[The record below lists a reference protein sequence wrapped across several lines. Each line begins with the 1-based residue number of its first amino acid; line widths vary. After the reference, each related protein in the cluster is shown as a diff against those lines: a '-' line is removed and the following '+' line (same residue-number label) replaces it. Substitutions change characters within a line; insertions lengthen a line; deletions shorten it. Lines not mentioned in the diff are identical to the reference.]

1 MKILTFNIQSCKD
14 YIKQEFNYK
23 ICGDL
28 IKEIDADIVGLNEV
42 TNGYH
47 PEKGPRYFKQAE
59 TLAKYCGYPYFYFG
73 EAIKIHDISPYG
85 NAVLSKTPIEEIEL
99 IKVQDPIHD
108 EDCYYESRAIIK
120 CEIKGIC
127 FIITH
132 MGLAR
137 GERIN
142 TVKEIIALTKKETKP
157 IILLGDFNMEPDS
170 EIIKPLYE
178 YFFDTTDLIKGN
190 IKTFPSLNPNTKI
203 DYIMIKKD
211 THIIIKEVKVI
222 EKVAS
227 DHFPLLLEIE
237 E

>member
-23 ICGDL
+23 ICGEL
-28 IKEIDADIVGLNEV
+28 IKEIDADVVGLNEV
-42 TNGYH
+42 TNGDY

-73 EAIKIHDISPYG
+73 EAIKIHDIAPYG

-99 IKVQDPIHD
+99 IKVQEPIHD
-108 EDCYYESRAIIK
+108 EDCYYEMRAIIK
-120 CEIKGIC
+120 CEINNII

-137 GERIN
+137 SERIN
-142 TVKEIIALTKKETKP
+142 AVKEIIALTQNETKP
-157 IILLGDFNMEPDS
+157 IILLGDLNMEPDS
-170 EIIKPLYE
+170 EIIKPLYD
-178 YFFDTTDLIKGN
+178 YFIDTTNLIKGN
-190 IKTFPSLNPNTKI
+190 INTFPSINPQTKI
-203 DYIMIKKD
+203 DYIMINKNSNIK
-211 THIIIKEVKVI
+211 IKEVKVI

-227 DHFPLLLEIE
+227 DHFPLLIEIE

>member
-14 YIKQEFNYK
+14 YIKQEFNYQT
-23 ICGDL
+23 CGDL
-28 IKEIDADIVGLNEV
+28 IKEIDADVVGLNEV
-42 TNGYH
+42 TNGDY
-47 PEKGPRYFKQAE
+47 PEKGPRYFTQAE
-59 TLAKYCGYPYFYFG
+59 TLAKYCNYKYYYFG

-85 NAVLSKTPIEEIEL
+85 NAVLSKTPISNIKL
-99 IKVQDPIHD
+99 IKVPDPIHD
-108 EDCYYESRAIIK
+108 EDCYYEQRAIIK

-142 TVKEIIALTKKETKP
+142 AVKDIITLTQNETKP
-157 IILLGDFNMEPDS
+157 IILLGDFNMEPNN
-170 EIIKPLYE
+170 EIIKPLYD
-178 YFFDTTDLIKGN
+178 YYMDTTPLIKGN
-190 IKTFPSLNPNTKI
+190 IKTFPSIEPKTKI
-203 DYIMIKKD
+203 DYIMIKKN
-211 THIIIKEVKVI
+211 TNIKIKDFKVI

-227 DHFPLLLEIE
+227 DHFPMLIEIE